1 MNRSF
6 TRFIFLLF
14 FSSCKYTVAQ
24 QTSIFELR
32 YVICGMGSNFGN
44 RFPVVQVSNNQL
56 YLTNEQNSW
65 IGEKS
70 LLNDTIAIKSFRA
83 SSMDSIQ
90 TILTPLIDTSFY
102 DTDPMIMSG
111 TINYLT
117 VTIDER
123 TWKFTLHNGFD
134 ENVKKIVTILNTYI
148 EKKENQLW

>member
-1 MNRSF
+1 
-6 TRFIFLLF
+6 
-14 FSSCKYTVAQ
+14 
-24 QTSIFELR
+24 
-32 YVICGMGSNFGN
+32 MGSNLGN

-70 LLNDTIAIKSFRA
+70 LLNDTIQVKSFRT
-83 SSMDSIQ
+83 SSIDSIQ
-90 TILTPLIDTSFY
+90 SILSPLTDSSFY

-134 ENVKKIVTILNTYI
+134 ENAKKIVAILNTYI

>member
-1 MNRSF
+1 MNRTLS
-6 TRFIFLLF
+6 RFVFLLF
-14 FSSCKYTVAQ
+14 LSVSHYTVAQ
-24 QTSIFELR
+24 QTSTFELR
-32 YVICGMGSNFGN
+32 YVICGMGSNLGN

-70 LLNDTIAIKSFRA
+70 LLNDTIHVKSFRA
-83 SSMDSIQ
+83 SSIDSIQ
-90 TILTPLIDTSFY
+90 RILSPLTDSSFY

-134 ENVKKIVTILNTYI
+134 ENAKKIVAILNTYI
-148 EKKENQLW
+148 EKKDNLLW

>member
-1 MNRSF
+1 MNRTLS
-6 TRFIFLLF
+6 RFIFLLF
-14 FSSCKYTVAQ
+14 LSVSHYTVAQ
-24 QTSIFELR
+24 QTSTFELR
-32 YVICGMGSNFGN
+32 YVICGMGSNLGN

-83 SSMDSIQ
+83 SSIDSIQ
-90 TILTPLIDTSFY
+90 RILSPLTDSSFY

-123 TWKFTLHNGFD
+123 NWKFTLHNGVD
-134 ENVKKIVTILNTYI
+134 ENAKKILAILNTYS
-148 EKKENQLW
+148 EKKENRLW